1 MPQAVSALALGTAVA
16 WVTLNLATSQWGQRS
31 TPEVY
36 VPHDGP
42 ALGFSYS
49 VNIATPGWV
58 WPVALLAGGCG
69 TLAASVLI
77 ERLSLLR
84 GQQGKH
90 SNDRA

>member
-1 MPQAVSALALGTAVA
+1 MALGAAVA
-16 WVTLNLATSQWGQRS
+16 WVTLTWATWQWGQRS

-36 VPHDGP
+36 VPHDGL

-49 VNIATPGWV
+49 VRIATPGWV
-58 WPVALLAGGCG
+58 WPVALLAGGCAAI
-69 TLAASVLI
+69 AASVLI
-77 ERLSLLR
+77 QRHALLR